1 MLQESCGQVAIC
13 KINWR
18 EIFTFFFFF
27 VKSQVFCCLTS
38 QFGVNLESQISNTP
52 HSFFSGSPREFIFH
66 SAVLIPHRR
75 ALGGACTSILF
86 SPYFIINFENMF
98 C

>member
-1 MLQESCGQVAIC
+1 MVRLLFAKLTGG
-13 KINWR
+13 R
-18 EIFTFFFFF
+18 FLLFFFFF
-27 VKSQVFCCLTS
+27 LNSQVFFCLTS